1 MLGSDQ
7 TELGNFI
14 SERPPGI
21 EAVTSGQRWRMSGRR
36 LVSLRSHRLKVAG
49 LSLFM
54 GREQGLACT

>member
-14 SERPPGI
+14 SERPLGI
-21 EAVTSGQRWRMSGRR
+21 KAVTSWQRWRMSGRR

-54 GREQGLACT
+54 GREQGLAYT